1 MANGELDAAPPSRH
15 ARFRQIMNAAAG
27 SAHADYQGYGR
38 FWELPLA
45 QLRQLELYGIPMM
58 RAGGAPPT
66 PTAAAGPAS
75 CCCPAPAAPSSAAA
89 AGPQTGGGGDD
100 AGLVRRPRR
109 RASTC
114 GRAIPQSG

>member
-1 MANGELDAAPPSRH
+1 MASGELEAAAPSRH

-58 RAGGAPPT
+58 RSAGRPPPAGAPSAG
-66 PTAAAGPAS
+66 AAPPPAS
-75 CCCPAPAAPSSAAA
+75 CC
-89 AGPQTGGGGDD
+89 
-100 AGLVRRPRR
+100 
-109 RASTC
+109 
-114 GRAIPQSG
+114 

>member
-1 MANGELDAAPPSRH
+1 MANGELDAAAPSRH

-58 RAGGAPPT
+58 RAGGAPS
-66 PTAAAGPAS
+66 TAGWAPASAS
-75 CCCPAPAAPSSAAA
+75 CCCPAPGAPAGATAAPAPS
-89 AGPQTGGGGDD
+89 GGGDD
-100 AGLVRRPRR
+100 AGL
-109 RASTC
+109 
-114 GRAIPQSG
+114 

>member
-1 MANGELDAAPPSRH
+1 EGNYREQRPTGRADPRTSAACNHMLAFAASQQARSTSMPNGELTSAPSSRH

-58 RAGGAPPT
+58 RAGGGPST
-66 PTAAAGPAS
+66 GGAAPAS
-75 CCCPAPAAPSSAAA
+75 ASCW
-89 AGPQTGGGGDD
+89 
-100 AGLVRRPRR
+100 RP
-109 RASTC
+109 
-114 GRAIPQSG
+114 